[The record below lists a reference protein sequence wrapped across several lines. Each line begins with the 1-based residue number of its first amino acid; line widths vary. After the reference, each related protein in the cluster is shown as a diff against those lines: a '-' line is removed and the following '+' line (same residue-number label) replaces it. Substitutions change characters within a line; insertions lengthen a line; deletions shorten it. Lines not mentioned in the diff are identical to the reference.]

1 MSRRS
6 MPYHRRYQQ
15 DALQGY
21 RKLSLEE
28 RGAYTTIL
36 DLIYDEGGPIDH
48 NERWLAGELNCSLRK
63 ARALID
69 ELIAQRKI
77 YITSAGK
84 ISNHRA
90 ETELEN
96 ALKISRKCSEN
107 VMKREEKK
115 REKSEIANKI
125 NKNADRSIN
134 HRSTIPYTST
144 IYNKLNSEYDV
155 ERARADTGQR
165 LDSAEASAREE
176 TLALETDSTAPLRP
190 SLRRADA
197 DHLQPGDVSCDREQS
212 LASPQL
218 LAALNATPERRAAM
232 HSLVANHRQR
242 RH

>member
-21 RKLSLEE
+21 RRLSLEE

-77 YITSAGK
+77 YITSGGK

-115 REKSEIANKI
+115 REKSEISNKI
-125 NKNADRSIN
+125 NKNSERSIN
-134 HRSTIPYTST
+134 NRSTIPNTST

-155 ERARADTGQR
+155 EQARKRTSQ
-165 LDSAEASAREE
+165 ARSVAGVSPESE
-176 TLALETDSTAPLRP
+176 TLEPITNGAVFSNAIEAVPI
-190 SLRRADA
+190 
-197 DHLQPGDVSCDREQS
+197 GDDQS

-218 LAALNATPERRAAM
+218 LASLNATPERRAAM
-232 HSLVANHRQR
+232 HSLVAHHRQR